1 MKQKVEKIIAA
12 HFGLGK
18 VNEDDDLVHDLGGD
32 ALDVIEL
39 VMELE
44 EKFNI
49 TITDDEAEK
58 IRTVEDVCNCVN
70 HKVLS
75 DDFI

>member
-1 MKQKVEKIIAA
+1 MRQKVEKLIAE

-18 VNEDDDLVHDLGGD
+18 VDEDDHLVGDLGGD
-32 ALDVIEL
+32 ALDIIEL

-49 TITDDEAEK
+49 EISDLEAE
-58 IRTVEDVCNCVN
+58 RLHTVGDVYSCVSS
-70 HKVLS
+70 KLS
-75 DDFI
+75 NLSAA

>member
-1 MKQKVEKIIAA
+1 MKQQVEKLVAA

-18 VNEDDDLVHDLGGD
+18 VHEDDDLISDLNGD

-44 EKFNI
+44 EVFNI
-49 TITDDEAEK
+49 QISDDEAEHL
-58 IRTVEDVCNCVN
+58 RTVYDVCRCVEQKLDK
-70 HKVLS
+70 HVT
-75 DDFI
+75 I

>member
-1 MKQKVEKIIAA
+1 MKHGVEKLVAE

-18 VNEDDDLVHDLGGD
+18 VHENDDLITDLGGD

-39 VMELE
+39 VMEIE

-49 TITDDEAEK
+49 NISDDEAEHL
-58 IRTVEDVCNCVN
+58 RTVSDVYNCVVT
-70 HKVLS
+70 KLPQPS
-75 DDFI
+75 EA

>member
-18 VNEDDDLVHDLGGD
+18 VHEDDDLISDLNGD

-49 TITDDEAEK
+49 TISDDEAEHL
-58 IRTVEDVCNCVN
+58 RTVYDVCKCVDQKLN
-70 HKVLS
+70 S
-75 DDFI
+75 DVAI

>member
-1 MKQKVEKIIAA
+1 MKQQVEKLVAA

-18 VNEDDDLVHDLGGD
+18 VHEDDDLISDLGGD
-32 ALDVIEL
+32 ALDIIEL

-49 TITDDEAEK
+49 QISDDEAEHM
-58 IRTVEDVCNCVN
+58 RTVYDVCKCVDS
-70 HKVLS
+70 KVLLG
-75 DDFI
+75 DVN